1 MINILIILKPMDL
14 ARISTKKE
22 SQSLSL
28 GVCHCLEFGKE
39 GEISKKGWEG
49 MQWAQSRAS
58 GVCVSE
64 DKYEKCVKETPVAAD
79 RSKRSIKKSQL

>member
-39 GEISKKGWEG
+39 GEISKKG
-49 MQWAQSRAS
+49 
-58 GVCVSE
+58 
-64 DKYEKCVKETPVAAD
+64 
-79 RSKRSIKKSQL
+79 